1 MMKFDFQ
8 KKSKHFPEKIP
19 KIFEILKI
27 WKFWKFENFEISV
40 FGKFWNFKFF
50 KISNFSRKKNSENF
64 RFFWKW
70 DFVMK
75 NYCFSSTFFSW
86 KDIVI
91 YFHFHTSRSVKNKV
105 NWLKT
110 VVPNYIHQL
119 LNSRCL
125 GSRLL
130 FWWRSTQTD
139 SAGALDG
146 RPDAPGIQ
154 NAW

>member
-1 MMKFDFQ
+1 MTKFDFQ
-8 KKSKHFPEKIP
+8 KKIEKNSGKIP

-27 WKFWKFENFEISV
+27 WKFWKFGFWKILKFQIFQNLKF
-40 FGKFWNFKFF
+40 FGKKN
-50 KISNFSRKKNSENF
+50 RKMF
-64 RFFWKW
+64 VFFWKW

-75 NYCFSSTFFSW
+75 NYCFSSRFFFW
-86 KDIVI
+86 KDMVI